1 MIIDKR
7 TPPAF
12 EYEIVMT
19 ETFNGPYS
27 ENSRSKAKRIGT
39 YPTTDAAYAAMLEDV
54 KTKLGNT
61 AYSGDGIAY
70 SDAAGDVF
78 VSRCEA
84 FVRDQS
90 AGVRR
95 DWTIMKVPVRA
106 FVVMKTKEQLETEL
120 CCVGIYYEY
129 EEAWSAMREDMISTL
144 RLMTDTGLYP
154 GDGLPEL
161 EAHTDP
167 DSFFDEFGDIWLDRD
182 NAGISYAP
190 TPIHWTI
197 AMAPQFLKGGS
208 DAEEGKES
216 E

>member
-1 MIIDKR
+1 MIIDKA

-12 EYEIVMT
+12 EYELVMT
-19 ETFNGPYS
+19 ETSNG
-27 ENSRSKAKRIGT
+27 SRTKRIGT
-39 YPTTDAAYAAMLEDV
+39 YPTTNAAYGAMLEDV
-54 KTKLGNT
+54 KAHFENIG
-61 AYSGDGIAY
+61 YSEDGIAY
-70 SDAAGDVF
+70 SDAAGDIF

-84 FVRDQS
+84 SVRDRS
-90 AGVRR
+90 AGIRR
-95 DWTIMKVPVRA
+95 DWAIMKVPVRA

-144 RLMTDTGLYP
+144 KLMTDTGLYP

-167 DSFFDEFGDIWLDRD
+167 DCFFDEYRDIWLDRD
-182 NAGISYAP
+182 NAGISYTP

-208 DAEEGKES
+208 DAEEEKES